1 MERVFKLN
9 KGPVQFLL
17 HVVNGY
23 VDELEV
29 FPADFSIIDKD
40 FVIYFIVKKSNLTV
54 FSYAKSNCW
63 ISKAYNRI
71 NFVFFVVGT
80 LVEEANRRNSDWRQ
94 AII

>member
-1 MERVFKLN
+1 MLHMERVFKLN

-40 FVIYFIVKKSNLTV
+40 FVIMDDDIV
-54 FSYAKSNCW
+54 
-63 ISKAYNRI
+63 
-71 NFVFFVVGT
+71 
-80 LVEEANRRNSDWRQ
+80 E
-94 AII
+94 III